1 MARGKTAQKEHTMD
15 IIGSRRRNTRTGR
28 IVTVKRRVQARETLS
43 SPVVFE
49 LEGEDGRKSYAK
61 ETTVLNDYDG
71 ISDGLK
77 AIDPVDDVTYVLADP
92 GAEKPWQVDG
102 SVGAEQKSYDLADR
116 TVLILA

>member
-1 MARGKTAQKEHTMD
+1 MD
-15 IIGSRRRNTRTGR
+15 IIGSRRRSTSTGR
-28 IVTVKRRVQARETLS
+28 IVTVKRLVRARDMFS
-43 SPVVFE
+43 SPAGFE
-49 LEGEDGRKSYAK
+49 LEGDDGRKTYAS
-61 ETTVLNDYDG
+61 VNAVFDRYDG